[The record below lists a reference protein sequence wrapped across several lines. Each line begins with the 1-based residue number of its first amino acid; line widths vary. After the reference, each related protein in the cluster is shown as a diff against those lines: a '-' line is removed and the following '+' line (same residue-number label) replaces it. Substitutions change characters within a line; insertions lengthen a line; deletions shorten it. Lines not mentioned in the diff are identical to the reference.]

1 MKDVNKPIMGNNE
14 GNVEDTLKQRGS
26 VYGSYDG
33 VLKTRAS
40 ITVNLKKHYENV
52 HGKKMSKDLEIGLGD
67 IILKLVR
74 AVGKPE
80 YKDSW
85 HDLQGYAKLMEDT
98 YGKDS

>member
-1 MKDVNKPIMGNNE
+1 MGNNE
-14 GNVEDTLKQRGS
+14 GSVEATLNQRGS
-26 VYGSYDG
+26 IYGSYSQ

-40 ITVNLKKHYENV
+40 ISVNLEKHYEAV
-52 HGKKMSKDLEIGLGD
+52 HGKPMPRDLSIGLGD
-67 IILKLVR
+67 VILKLVR

-98 YGKDS
+98 YGRDS